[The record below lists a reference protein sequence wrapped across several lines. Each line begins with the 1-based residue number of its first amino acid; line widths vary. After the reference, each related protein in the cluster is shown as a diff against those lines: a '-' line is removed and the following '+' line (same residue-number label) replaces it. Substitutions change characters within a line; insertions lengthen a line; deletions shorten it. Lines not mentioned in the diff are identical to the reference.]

1 MRIDRRFNGPADS
14 ANGGITCGMLA
25 AHLDTPVVQVT
36 LRKPPPLDTDLRVE
50 DGRLYD
56 GDVLVAEA
64 EPGTI
69 DVTPPPP
76 VGVAAAS
83 AAEASYG
90 GLVNHPFPTCFVCGT
105 ERTDGLGLK
114 AGPVGDGLVATVWT
128 PAESS
133 RVMVW
138 AALDCPGGWST
149 DIAGCWD
156 GWPAGSTRCPRQAS
170 RTWSRAGCAAGRAAR
185 FSPARRSTTRAGR
198 CWPSRRR
205 PGSPCPELPGAA
217 RWISGPLSP
226 TPAASGSGAVE
237 ALAEQLGQ
245 LGQERHPRVGA
256 VAQV

>member
-14 ANGGITCGMLA
+14 ANGGITCGLLA
-25 AHLDTPVVQVT
+25 AHLDAPVVQVT

-76 VGVAAAS
+76 VGVAAAA

-90 GLVNHPFPTCFVCGT
+90 GLVNHPFPRCFVCGT

-133 RVMVW
+133 KVMVW

-149 DIAGCWD
+149 DIAGRPMVLGRMACRID
-156 GWPAGSTRCPRQAS
+156 ALP
-170 RTWSRAGCAAGRAAR
+170 AAGQPHVVQGWLLGGEGRKVLTGSALYD
-185 FSPARRSTTRAGR
+185 AG
-198 CWPSRRR
+198 
-205 PGSPCPELPGAA
+205 G
-217 RWISGPLSP
+217 
-226 TPAASGSGAVE
+226 
-237 ALAEQLGQ
+237 
-245 LGQERHPRVGA
+245 RVLA
-256 VAQV
+256 VAQATWIALP